1 MVRPTDQ
8 ETMAIEKMVCY
19 SRFSREGKCHG
30 REARV
35 LGRLQRELGGGMWAT
50 AFALVSEGRSPWGRL
65 RRFRVG

>member
-30 REARV
+30 REAQV
-35 LGRLQRELGGGMWAT
+35 LGRLEGVGGWNVGHSLCLG
-50 AFALVSEGRSPWGRL
+50 F
-65 RRFRVG
+65 RRKEPMGQAKEV